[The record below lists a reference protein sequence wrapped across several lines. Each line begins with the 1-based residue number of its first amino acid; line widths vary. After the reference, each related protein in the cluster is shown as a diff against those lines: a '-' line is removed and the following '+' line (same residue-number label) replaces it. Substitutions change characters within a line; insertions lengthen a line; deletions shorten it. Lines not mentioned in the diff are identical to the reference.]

1 MGEQISVGQFEAT
14 FRNLKTPIGL
24 VIDEAR
30 LTGVN
35 TVVQMDPL
43 RIEML
48 EPGTIEAK
56 IGEQA
61 LAVFLE
67 QKAPG
72 GMRGFEIA
80 LKAGKVYVQA
90 SITMIIPMKVSAVCS
105 LRIQDE
111 RQIFV
116 DLGSVDVMGVG
127 ATGLVEG
134 HIARINPVLDVADL
148 PINVRLKTIEVVDGK
163 VVVKGEAKPNQ
174 SA

>member
-14 FRNLKTPIGL
+14 FRNLKTPMGL

-30 LTGVN
+30 LACVN
-35 TVVQMDPL
+35 TVVRTDPFKV
-43 RIEML
+43 EML

-72 GMRGFEIA
+72 GMRGFEIE
-80 LKAGKVYVQA
+80 LKDGKVYVQA
-90 SITMIIPMKVSAVCS
+90 SITMIIPMRVSAVCT
-105 LRIQDE
+105 LRIEGE
-111 RQIFV
+111 RQVFV
-116 DLGSVDVMGVG
+116 DLASVDVMGVG

-134 HIARINPVLDVADL
+134 HIAKINPVLDVADL
-148 PINVRLKTIEVVDGK
+148 PIDVRLKTIEVVDGK